1 MVRGTFSVNLLNAK
15 ILTYCNLQ
23 MAQVAWLG
31 ISYSGKK
38 TDSMPMINEPSCQ
51 ECL

>member
-1 MVRGTFSVNLLNAK
+1 MIVNLLNAK
-15 ILTYCNLQ
+15 ILTHCSLQ

-31 ISYSGKK
+31 MSYSGKK
-38 TDSMPMINEPSCQ
+38 PDIMPMINEHSCL